1 MPPPA
6 TEMGSPPGES
16 NPMRLRFAVLF
27 MLLSAASAATAAD
40 VADKSV
46 QRQLD
51 KRKVHYTVDADGDF
65 RISFDVGGGRTQLAF
80 VRSATI
86 TYGKLRIREIRSI
99 GYRGDGAFPQSVANR
114 MLEHSNDAK
123 LGAWSK
129 QGNLAIFTARIAADA
144 SDQQLVDAI
153 ELTAR
158 LADELE
164 KELVPDKDEF

>member
-1 MPPPA
+1 M
-6 TEMGSPPGES
+6 M
-16 NPMRLRFAVLF
+16 LRGMLAFIFAG
-27 MLLSAASAATAAD
+27 AALVATAAD

-51 KRKVHYTVDADGDF
+51 KRKINYEVDADGDF
-65 RISFDVGGGRTQLAF
+65 RITYDVGGGRTQLAF
-80 VRSATI
+80 VRSATFN
-86 TYGKLRIREIRSI
+86 YGKLRIREIRSI

-123 LGAWSK
+123 LGAWTK
-129 QGNLAIFTARIAADA
+129 QGNLAIFTAKIPADA

-164 KELVPDKDEF
+164 KELVPGKDEF

>member
-1 MPPPA
+1 MV
-6 TEMGSPPGES
+6 
-16 NPMRLRFAVLF
+16 LRGVLAF
-27 MLLSAASAATAAD
+27 ILAGAACAALAAD

-51 KRKVHYTVDADGDF
+51 KRKIQYKVDADGDF
-65 RISFDVGGGRTQLAF
+65 RVTYDVGNGRTQLTF
-80 VRSATI
+80 VRSATF

-99 GYRGDGAFPQSVANR
+99 GYRGDAAFPQSVANR
-114 MLEHSNDAK
+114 LLEHSNEAK
-123 LGAWSK
+123 LGAWTK
-129 QGNLAIFTARIAADA
+129 QGNLAIFTTKIAADA

-164 KELVPDKDEF
+164 KELVSTKDEF

>member
-1 MPPPA
+1 MA
-6 TEMGSPPGES
+6 FRG
-16 NPMRLRFAVLF
+16 VLAF
-27 MLLSAASAATAAD
+27 ILAGAACAAAAAD

-51 KRKVHYTVDADGDF
+51 KRKVQYKVDADGDF
-65 RISFDVGGGRTQLAF
+65 RVTYDVGNGRTQLAF
-80 VRSATI
+80 VRSATFS
-86 TYGKLRIREIRSI
+86 YGKLRIREIRSI

-114 MLEHSNDAK
+114 MLEHSNEAK
-123 LGAWSK
+123 LGAWTK
-129 QGNLAIFTARIAADA
+129 QGNLAIFTTKIPADA

-164 KELVPDKDEF
+164 KELVADKDEF